1 MPGAIKS
8 EGHPEIP
15 MPESSVGRRL
25 ATWIDEETRYYQ
37 MASSGSSCAEI
48 RCLVFQRLGEAI
60 ERNGAA
66 HSAVMGILEGLE
78 SQQQHRRGSV
88 PS

>member
-1 MPGAIKS
+1 MATHFGQPLLEAHSVRLHTHYLGL
-8 EGHPEIP
+8 GHA
-15 MPESSVGRRL
+15 
-25 ATWIDEETRYYQ
+25 AT
-37 MASSGSSCAEI
+37 S
-48 RCLVFQRLGEAI
+48 LVFQRLGEAI